1 MAIFSREA
9 PRHYLLGLFMGTADA
24 VPGVSGGTIA
34 FITGIY
40 PRLIDAL
47 AGLTVRNGLRFF
59 DALVPPDIE
68 RLQQV
73 LEDLDATFLISLVAG
88 IFTALIVVTRFV
100 VFAEEHYPVLL
111 FGFFF
116 GLIAVAV
123 VILARQV
130 TLSEPRHWGVAV
142 AGFLISFLL
151 SGDLTLLQGHGPV
164 LIFVAGVVAISAMIL
179 PGISGALILVILGQ
193 YVFLS
198 STLTAF
204 TNGLV
209 TLLSGGSMGV
219 LVGPGTTILVFML
232 GATVGLLTIARLVD
246 RALESA
252 PTMTLAF
259 LVSLV
264 VGALRAPIAAI
275 NGRGIPWS
283 GETIVTFV
291 LAVGLGA
298 VVLYVLDYFAMDVEI
313 DTGVGS

>member
-1 MAIFSREA
+1 MDIVSREV
-9 PRHYLLGLFMGTADA
+9 PRHYLIGLFMGTADA

-47 AGLTVRNGLRFF
+47 AGLTVRNGLRFLA
-59 DALVPPDIE
+59 ALVPPDIG
-68 RLQQV
+68 RLQQI
-73 LEDLDATFLISLVAG
+73 LDDLDAPFLISLVAG
-88 IFTALIVVTRFV
+88 IFTALVVVTRFV

-142 AGFLISFLL
+142 AGFLVSFLL

-204 TNGLV
+204 TDGLV

-252 PTMTLAF
+252 PTMTLVF

-264 VGALRAPIAAI
+264 VGALRAPIVAI

-283 GETIVTFV
+283 GDTIGTFV
-291 LAVGLGA
+291 LAMGLGA

-313 DTGVGS
+313 DTEVRT